1 MVYRRLYIQIILRTA
16 LLLATCLVLGWI
28 IHRPEYVH
36 ASIVISLLLFV
47 ETLELIRYLNRTNRK
62 LSQFFSALP
71 DRASSLKFD
80 GSDSDGAF
88 RELSQRLEQVNRMFQ
103 EERREKEA
111 QNNYLNYL
119 IEQIGV
125 GIITYG
131 GDGKVDMINPAA
143 KAIFAEKSIGELA
156 SLNQFNP
163 EFEKQINNLAL
174 NQKILIR
181 IIVKGEIFYLS
192 VQKSLF
198 KLEDRFYGLISFQDI
213 NSELDKKELDSWQKI
228 IRVLTHE
235 IMSSIS
241 PVTSLSGHLLKKI
254 SSGPEIH
261 KEANGRM
268 MEDLKEGLEII
279 HSRGEGLMEFVRH
292 YHSLTHLPIPV
303 LEEVQL
309 SPFLN
314 RILNLVEP
322 ECRSNNISVEL
333 DVRKDLQLSM
343 DPRLI
348 EQVLLNLIRNSMQ
361 ALEGIQSDK
370 KILVTADR
378 LVSGVQI
385 SVSDNGCG
393 IDMDQMDTIFIPFY
407 TTSEKGSGIG
417 LSFAK
422 QIMRLHNGQISVK
435 SEKGEGA
442 KFILRF

>member
-1 MVYRRLYIQIILRTA
+1 
-16 LLLATCLVLGWI
+16 
-28 IHRPEYVH
+28 
-36 ASIVISLLLFV
+36 
-47 ETLELIRYLNRTNRK
+47 
-62 LSQFFSALP
+62 
-71 DRASSLKFD
+71 
-80 GSDSDGAF
+80 
-88 RELSQRLEQVNRMFQ
+88 MFQ

-131 GDGKVDMINPAA
+131 EDGKVDMINPAA
-143 KAIFAEKSIGELA
+143 KAIFAEKSISELA

-261 KEANGRM
+261 DEANGRM

-343 DPRLI
+343 DPKLI

-422 QIMRLHNGQISVK
+422 QIMRLHNGHISVK
-435 SEKGEGA
+435 FEKGEGT
-442 KFILRF
+442 KFILKF